1 MDVGEC
7 LRKAL
12 RSVTVR
18 EVMTPS
24 EDLITVGPDE
34 DVVRAFETMINNDV
48 GCLPVV
54 TEDGELVGIVTRTNL
69 GAALLADDFEPGTR
83 VEDVMERDVV
93 CCSPDDTL
101 LDVLRKMRRDGEIY
115 NQLPVTEDGKLVG
128 IVTDGDVLRWM
139 ADTVE

>member
-1 MDVGEC
+1 MNVGEY

-12 RSVTVR
+12 RSVIVR
-18 EVMTPS
+18 DVMTPV
-24 EDLITVGPDE
+24 EDLITVKPDE
-34 DVVRAFETMINNDV
+34 DIVRAFETMINNDV

-54 TEDGELVGIVTRTNL
+54 DEEGKLLGIVTRTNL

-93 CCSPDDTL
+93 CCSPKDTL

-115 NQLPVTEDGKLVG
+115 NQLPVTEDDKLVG

-139 ADTVE
+139 ADVVE